1 MQYKDKFIEKNVFQW
16 ECQAGESENK
26 IKQLLTIKKVMLFVR
41 KTESENGLTLP
52 FTYVG
57 TGELTNPRQTD
68 NKKGSLLFD
77 IMMDN
82 ELPDYLQY
90 DFGLTK

>member
-1 MQYKDKFIEKNVFQW
+1 MFIR
-16 ECQAGESENK
+16 
-26 IKQLLTIKKVMLFVR
+26 KV
-41 KTESENGLTLP
+41 SDENGIVMP

-57 TGELTNPRQTD
+57 KGKLTNPRKQVSFD
-68 NKKGSLLFD
+68 EQKKKNVTTYLFD
-77 IMMDN
+77 IPMEN

>member
-1 MQYKDKFIEKNVFQW
+1 MS
-16 ECQAGESENK
+16 A
-26 IKQLLTIKKVMLFVR
+26 
-41 KTESENGLTLP
+41 ENGIVLP

-57 TGELTNPRQTD
+57 TGKLTNPRKQVKFD
-68 NKKGSLLFD
+68 NKKGKDVVTYLFD
-77 IMMDN
+77 IPVEN

>member
-1 MQYKDKFIEKNVFQW
+1 MDSVVAGLVLMHRPFLYNESHAIVTEFEKFYKVYD
-16 ECQAGESENK
+16 
-26 IKQLLTIKKVMLFVR
+26 
-41 KTESENGLTLP
+41 ENGIVMP

-57 TGELTNPRQTD
+57 KGQLTNPRKQVSFD
-68 NKKGSLLFD
+68 EQKKKNVTTYLFD
-77 IMMDN
+77 IPMEH